1 MFSRGNPNNTSE
13 LIETQVFRFF
23 SSRIIPKP
31 NLIRGSLIRVIT
43 DVYLGMV
50 LTGSPYF
57 NEAGYDKQ
65 IGTSNGQLNSKNYNE
80 LVIVRLCDHIVAS
93 IRYVAA

>member
-1 MFSRGNPNNTSE
+1 MGHGKIDLCDISYVTVHVRRLTVN
-13 LIETQVFRFF
+13 
-23 SSRIIPKP
+23 
-31 NLIRGSLIRVIT
+31 
-43 DVYLGMV
+43 LGMV

-80 LVIVRLCDHIVAS
+80 LVIVRLCDHIIAS
-93 IRYVAA
+93 VRYVPPIDLAYLKWAIFRIK

>member
-1 MFSRGNPNNTSE
+1 
-13 LIETQVFRFF
+13 
-23 SSRIIPKP
+23 
-31 NLIRGSLIRVIT
+31 
-43 DVYLGMV
+43 MV

-93 IRYVAA
+93 IRYVTIRSTTVLRTHSNLFETIRMRKPSKTQWFRNIVNEAILIEPVVM

>member
-1 MFSRGNPNNTSE
+1 MFSRGNPNHTRE
-13 LIETQVFRFF
+13 LIEFF
-23 SSRIIPKP
+23 DFFKSYNPEPKP
-31 NLIRGSLIRVIT
+31 DPGQSGMRLT

-93 IRYVAA
+93 IRYVP

>member
-1 MFSRGNPNNTSE
+1 
-13 LIETQVFRFF
+13 
-23 SSRIIPKP
+23 
-31 NLIRGSLIRVIT
+31 
-43 DVYLGMV
+43 MV

-93 IRYVAA
+93 IRYVPKQALRIHILWPILYLITHIICDI

>member
-1 MFSRGNPNNTSE
+1 
-13 LIETQVFRFF
+13 
-23 SSRIIPKP
+23 
-31 NLIRGSLIRVIT
+31 
-43 DVYLGMV
+43 MV

-93 IRYVAA
+93 IRYVPWQLNLKADTPQQDIKLPIGIHQSEPKRYPKTRS